1 MPIWCVLF
9 SFAVSSGC
17 KRVVRI
23 YCWIYGECMG
33 RAVRMLHLGI
43 QTGNKW
49 NKYNETTYRVVPVA
63 LK

>member
-9 SFAVSSGC
+9 SFEVSSGC

-33 RAVRMLHLGI
+33 RAVRRLHLDI

-49 NKYNETTYRVVPVA
+49 NKYNETTYRVVPAA